1 MVAAPLTKTAF
12 ALPPVV
18 VRGVLRVE
26 IFGETQKVIGSLP
39 PPAGR
44 SLQRRWT
51 VLLPVIF
58 ISYSLSYLDRANFS
72 FGTAAGMSADLHISG
87 VQNSL
92 LASLFFLGYFLFQI
106 PGAAYA
112 QKYSA
117 KRLIFFGLIGW
128 GVLASATGLI
138 TDITLLYLDRFLLGV
153 VESAVLPAMLILQ
166 ARWYLSAERARA
178 NTFLVLGNPVT
189 MLWMSL
195 LSGYLTQHLGWRLMF
210 VIEGAPPILWS
221 LIWWWQVADHP
232 RDASWLPPTDRAW
245 LEARLAE
252 EQRGIA
258 PLRNYAAAFKSPRV
272 IALSAQYFLWSIGVY
287 GFVIW
292 LPSILKTRDT
302 GMMEVGFLS
311 AVPYLAAVIGE
322 ITFATWSDLSRHRL
336 PLVWPCLLV
345 AAAAFYGSYLLGG
358 SQFWLSFVLLTVA
371 GAMMYAPYGPFFA
384 HIAEVLPRNVIG
396 GAIALI
402 NSMGALGSFVG
413 AYGVGMLNSITGSPG
428 ASYLM
433 MAAALVVSA
442 AITFVLQK
450 GATSSRPQSRSTD
463 SP

>member
-1 MVAAPLTKTAF
+1 MIGSSSP
-12 ALPPVV
+12 
-18 VRGVLRVE
+18 R
-26 IFGETQKVIGSLP
+26 FGESLK
-39 PPAGR
+39 
-44 SLQRRWT
+44 RRWT

-58 ISYSLSYLDRANFS
+58 VSYSLSYLDRANFS
-72 FGTAAGMSADLHISG
+72 FGTAAGMSQDLHITSA
-87 VQNSL
+87 QNSL

-117 KRLIFFGLIGW
+117 KRLIFLGLIGW
-128 GVLASATGLI
+128 GALASATGVI
-138 TDITLLYLDRFLLGV
+138 TDIHLLYLDRFLLGV

-166 ARWYLSAERARA
+166 TRWYLSAERARA

-189 MLWMSL
+189 LLWMSL
-195 LSGYLTQHLGWRLMF
+195 LSGWLTQHMGWRMMF
-210 VIEGAPPILWS
+210 ILEGLPPVVWAF
-221 LIWWWQVADHP
+221 IWWWQVADYPHEA
-232 RDASWLPPTDRAW
+232 RWLDPADRQA

-258 PLRNYAAAFKSPRV
+258 PVKNYAAAFKSPRV

-292 LPSILKTRDT
+292 LPSILKTRDM
-302 GMMEVGFLS
+302 GMTEVGFLS

-322 ITFATWSDLSRHRL
+322 ITFATWSDLARRRL
-336 PLVWPCLLV
+336 PLVWPALAL
-345 AAAAFYGSYLLGG
+345 AAAAFYGSFLLGG
-358 SQFWLSFVLLTVA
+358 TNFWASFWLLTLA

-384 HIAEVLPRNVIG
+384 HIAETLPRNVVG

-413 AYGVGMLNSITGSPG
+413 AYGVGLLNGITGSPG

-433 MAAALVVSA
+433 MAAGLIVSA
-442 AITFVLQK
+442 AITFFLMRRSAAEKV
-450 GATSSRPQSRSTD
+450 TS
-463 SP
+463 